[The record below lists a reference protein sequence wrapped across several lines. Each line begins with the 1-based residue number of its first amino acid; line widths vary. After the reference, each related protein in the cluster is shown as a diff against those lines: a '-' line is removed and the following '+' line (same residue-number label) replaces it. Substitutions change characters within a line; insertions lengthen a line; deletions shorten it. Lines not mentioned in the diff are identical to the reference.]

1 MASFKEIKERITSIR
16 ATRKI
21 TSAMTMIS
29 SSKLTKSQAALAD
42 VQPYMTAVER
52 IMRRAMAAGEVDT
65 EFTKRRRMKRVAV
78 VAFSSDGSLVGG
90 FNSNV
95 TRELRAA
102 VDRYIGQKVERIDI
116 YSIGR
121 KVHDAVVKWRCP
133 EIEDSAYLPSK
144 IDYGTAAELAM
155 QLAERFVK
163 KDLDSVLLI
172 YHHLRSPGSQVVTHD
187 ILLPITL
194 APQKE
199 ETKMHDHIFEP
210 SHPEIL
216 LTVVHRYLKFRLYT
230 ALLDST
236 ASEHAARMIAMQS
249 ATDNADKLVEE
260 LTVYYNK
267 SRQQAIT
274 NELMDIVGG
283 KAHDHV

>member
-1 MASFKEIKERITSIR
+1 
-16 ATRKI
+16 
-21 TSAMTMIS
+21 
-29 SSKLTKSQAALAD
+29 
-42 VQPYMTAVER
+42 MTAVER

-163 KDLDSVLLI
+163 KDQDSVLLI